1 MQAPS
6 GRAIEAMTQTDPGA
20 GHACSN
26 CGVAMA
32 GRYCHACG
40 QKRITDGER
49 GLGHLLGEGFRQVT
63 ELDGKLLRSLRL
75 LLTRPGLLS
84 REYLD
89 DRRARYATPIS
100 LFLLAN
106 VLYFFAPA
114 LTDFNL
120 PFADQVP
127 GTMALQSLGDDSTL
141 SPEYRAYLA
150 HSAGQNHSRW
160 TAPLVTRKVAARAAV
175 EPGYDLRRLAHDY
188 DDEAGLVGKV
198 LMVVHVPILALGLA
212 IAYARQR
219 RWFAEH
225 FVVAL
230 HLFTFLLLF
239 AQLAVTPIHWLV
251 ENATIG
257 LPEGAYRVLALLLM
271 GVLLTYFLLACRTAY
286 RVGWGAAS
294 AGLLALLVALWF
306 ANLWVYRALQFVVT
320 LWLI

>member
-1 MQAPS
+1 
-6 GRAIEAMTQTDPGA
+6 MTQTVPGA

-26 CGVAMA
+26 CGAAME

-40 QKRITDGER
+40 QKRITAGER
-49 GLGHLLGEGFRQVT
+49 GLGHLIGEGLRQVT
-63 ELDGKLLRSLRL
+63 ELDGKLLRTLRL
-75 LLTRPGLLS
+75 LLFKPGMLS

-127 GTMALQSLGDDSTL
+127 GAMALQSLDESSTL
-141 SPEYRAYLA
+141 SPEHRAGLA
-150 HSAGQNHSRW
+150 HSAGQKHSRW
-160 TAPLVTRKVAARAAV
+160 TAPWVMRKVAARAAV

-212 IAYARQR
+212 LVYARQR

-230 HLFTFLLLF
+230 HLFTFVLLF
-239 AQLAVTPIHWLV
+239 AQLVVAPVAWLSAHTTLELRPPYDRILSLAVL
-251 ENATIG
+251 G
-257 LPEGAYRVLALLLM
+257 ALLA
-271 GVLLTYFLLACRTAY
+271 YFLCACRTAY
-286 RVGWGAAS
+286 RVGWGAAT
-294 AGLLALLVALWF
+294 AGLFALLVALWF
-306 ANLWVYRALQFVVT
+306 ANLWVYRTLQFVVT

>member
-1 MQAPS
+1 
-6 GRAIEAMTQTDPGA
+6 MTQTDPGA
-20 GHACSN
+20 GPACSN
-26 CGVAMA
+26 CGATLA
-32 GRYCHACG
+32 GPYCHACG
-40 QKRITDGER
+40 QKRITAGER
-49 GLGHLLGEGFRQVT
+49 GLGHLLGEGLRQVT

-75 LLTRPGLLS
+75 LLFKPGLLS

-127 GTMALQSLGDDSTL
+127 GEMALQSLDDTSAL

-160 TAPLVTRKVAARAAV
+160 TAPLVTRKVATRAAV
-175 EPGYDLRRLAHDY
+175 EPGYDLRKLAHDY

-212 IAYARQR
+212 LAYARQR

-230 HLFTFLLLF
+230 HLFTFVLLF
-239 AQLAVTPIHWLV
+239 AQVAVTPVHWLV
-251 ENATIG
+251 ENAAPG
-257 LPEGAYRVLALLLM
+257 LPAGAYRVLALLLM

-286 RVGWGAAS
+286 RVGWGAA
-294 AGLLALLVALWF
+294 ATGLFALLVALWF
-306 ANLWVYRALQFVVT
+306 ANLWVYRTLQFVVT
-320 LWLI
+320 LWMI